1 MWSACDTWLGEATAF
16 RQRLLHQLLSVG
28 YMLCL
33 MFSPGVQIHDEL
45 LLEVEKEALPE
56 AAALVRD
63 CMEGAVKLTVPM
75 PVKLH
80 VGPSWGQLQPYQML
94 GTVKCI

>member
-1 MWSACDTWLGEATAF
+1 MCLDKATISG
-16 RQRLLHQLLSVG
+16 QHLPHQLLLVAD
-28 YMLCL
+28 MPCL
-33 MFSPGVQIHDEL
+33 MSSPGVQIHDEL
-45 LLEVEKEALPE
+45 LLEVAKEALPK

-63 CMEGAVKLTVPM
+63 CMEGAVKLSVPM

-94 GTVKCI
+94 GTG